1 MKLVPLKA
9 EILESNPATTPE
21 QKIDLDHFLKLA
33 AAQVRHRIKINT
45 KNSESDSS
53 QAKIVRTL
61 QLLEDLIKEQGQAN
75 ENSRSAISP
84 TR

>member
-9 EILESNPATTPE
+9 DIIESNPETTPE

-33 AAQVRHRIKINT
+33 AAQVRHR
-45 KNSESDSS
+45 
-53 QAKIVRTL
+53 AKIAEADPSKTKLVRTL
-61 QLLEDLIKEQGQAN
+61 QLLEDLIKEQGQTN
-75 ENSRSAISP
+75 ENSRSATGP